1 MKLADKFKVLSE
13 QQNAEIV
20 EYIQMACPTAFRDYD
35 ERVQLLV
42 DNLDIITFK
51 QLLE

>member
-1 MKLADKFKVLSE
+1 MRLADKFKVLSE

-20 EYIQMACPTAFRDYD
+20 GYIQAVCPTAFREME